1 MFQTIVDRVPVAMV
15 GLGAAWSVGGGV
27 RMRGESEYKASQ
39 HFPGASEVSRLLG
52 QTNLIQPGYITQISG
67 QENKMSIRFLTGKTQ
82 L

>member
-1 MFQTIVDRVPVAMV
+1 MLDTKVNLVFQTIVDRVPVAMV
-15 GLGAAWSVGGGV
+15 GLGAAWCVGGGV

-67 QENKMSIRFLTGKTQ
+67 QENKMS
-82 L
+82 

>member
-52 QTNLIQPGYITQISG
+52 QTNLIQSRYITQENK
-67 QENKMSIRFLTGKTQ
+67 ENKMSIRFLTGKTQ